1 MNKVYKMTKE
11 GFTLV
16 ELMIVVAIIGILAS
30 IAIPQYAKFQAKARQ
45 SEVRIQLGA
54 TYTVEQSFAAE
65 NNSYTVCLG
74 NVGYNR
80 DGAKFYY
87 TVGFSDAAFTAGA
100 AACGPAGGLDCA
112 YNTYIYTAGSGW
124 AGAGTKCAVTAGAVL
139 TTNFPSNIVER
150 GGTTVTQAL
159 LIAATGV
166 AGTGTGS
173 TPAVSNIAFKITA
186 GGSILS
192 GAANIDGWT
201 MDNTKQMVN
210 AQSGL
215 N

>member
-1 MNKVYKMTKE
+1 MKNIYRLSRE

-16 ELMIVVAIIGILAS
+16 ELMVVVAIIGILAS
-30 IAIPQYAKFQAKARQ
+30 IAIPQYSKFQAKARQ

-65 NNSYTVCLG
+65 NNSYTACLG
-74 NVGYNR
+74 QIGYNR

-87 TVGFSDAAFTAGA
+87 QIGFSDAAVTAGA
-100 AACGPAGGLDCA
+100 AACGPAGGLAC
-112 YNTYIYTAGSGW
+112 TYYTFLYTAGAWVGSG
-124 AGAGTKCAVTAGAVL
+124 TQCTAAAL
-139 TTNFPSNIVER
+139 STHFNSNIVER
-150 GGTTVTQAL
+150 GGTTVTEAL
-159 LIAATGV
+159 LISGTLL

-173 TPAVSNIAFKITA
+173 TPFMTNTTFKITA

-192 GAANIDGWT
+192 GATNIDGWT
-201 MDNTKQMVN
+201 IDNTKQLVN
-210 AQSGL
+210 TQSGL